1 MSTTHSPLSGRPDSR
16 RSGERVCRVVLLGNP
31 NTGKTTTFNSLTG
44 LRHKTSNFAG
54 TTVEARLGTTKL
66 LAAPA
71 SAADGQPSEPAG
83 PTSVELID
91 LPGLYSLELDQIE
104 SALCREVLSA
114 RAAPAG
120 WPLAEPRA
128 VVMVMDATNL
138 ARNLPLLGEVL
149 RRRLP
154 TVVAINMIDLAE
166 ARGAGVDCAQLARTL
181 GCPVVPIAAK
191 SGRGVTE
198 LRAAIAGVLS
208 SGTVPTFTPPGDEQG
223 LRQWADST
231 FVRITTRSGSMP
243 ASEQSATDRIDLV
256 LTHPVMGSIA
266 FAGVMALVFAA
277 IFSLAQ
283 VPMGLIESVFG
294 TLSERLVAI
303 LPPGL
308 LADLLTQG
316 VVAGVG
322 ATLIFLPQICLL
334 FFLISLLEDTGYLAR
349 GAFVM
354 DRLLRPFG
362 LPGHAFVPLLSSHAC
377 ALPGI
382 IAARCIPDPRER
394 LATIL
399 VAPFMTCSAR
409 LPVYV
414 LLIGILFPGR
424 PLAGALAFVG
434 CYVLGIAA
442 GVLSALVA
450 RRTILRGK
458 ARPMALEL
466 PSYKMPSLKTAA
478 IATYDRAKFFIV
490 KAGTVILAICI
501 VLWWL
506 GAFPR
511 VAPPAAAN
519 QLREQASAIM
529 SLPAESASQARE
541 EQAAALSQQASDVE
555 HRHGKASSYIGQF
568 GRFAQPVFAPIG
580 ADWQLTIGIMASF
593 AAREVFVGT
602 MSVVLAGSEEG
613 DDDAN
618 NAKILDTLVNAV
630 RDDGQ
635 TRVFNPATCWA
646 ILVFYV
652 LAMQCLPTLAVTAR
666 EAGHIKWAV
675 LQLVWMSLLAF
686 VFAAAAYKLAG
697 G

>member
-1 MSTTHSPLSGRPDSR
+1 MPLNGRPDSQQ
-16 RSGERVCRVVLLGNP
+16 SADRVCRAVLLGNP
-31 NTGKTTTFNSLTG
+31 NTGKTTTFNALTG

-54 TTVEARLGTTKL
+54 TTVEARLGTAKL
-66 LAAPA
+66 PVAPA
-71 SAADGQPSEPAG
+71 TSADGQPSEPAG

-104 SALCREVLSA
+104 AALCREVLSA

-256 LTHPVMGSIA
+256 LTHPVMGAIA

-322 ATLIFLPQICLL
+322 ATLVFLPQICLL

-434 CYVLGIAA
+434 CYLLGIAA

-478 IATYDRAKFFIV
+478 IATYDRAKVFIV

-511 VAPPAAAN
+511 VAPPAAATE
-519 QLREQASAIM
+519 LRAQAAAMM
-529 SLPAESASQARE
+529 SLPAESVSQARE

-618 NAKILDTLVNAV
+618 NAKILETLVNAV